1 MATASTKPRY
11 LWRLAF
17 LTLEKVA
24 DVVIEG
30 GREAV
35 PADEVATN
43 VDRYLADL
51 RARNKWVLQVG
62 LVLLC
67 IWPLFS
73 LRPPLPLMPHGWRR
87 RYLEKHF
94 VDHVPSWRFL
104 RATTRAMIRMSS
116 QLAYLGYYGDR
127 RSWESIRYQPFH
139 ERRPDVAQHAPRHHA
154 SLQTLAG
161 PPGTSQLSYD
171 TLVIG
176 SGAAGSI
183 LAYRSAAAGR
193 RVLLLERG
201 PYVDPRDF
209 GENEARQYLRL
220 YNEGALQLTKDFSL
234 QVLQGMCVGG
244 GTTVNNA
251 LCFQPP
257 ASVLDEWGKHDIDR
271 NDLEASIRG
280 VHEMLRVTPVRERTA
295 SKAARRFEKA
305 ARDLEDR
312 ERTGHVWPM
321 EANISD
327 ACVGCGYCNIGCA
340 YGAKMSML
348 DWVLP
353 WAQKEYEGR
362 LDILADFE
370 VANVVYKGDK
380 ALGVCG
386 TYSPTDERV
395 FIPAWE
401 EVFVAA
407 GAIHS
412 SWILRKSG
420 IATDNVGKGV
430 HFTFGS
436 PLTAEFEDDV
446 DAFDGVQM
454 SHAYHPS
461 ESVTQGERPYPQ
473 GRPAFLLETWFNPPA
488 TQAVS
493 MPGWFREHFE
503 NMRRYRNMAS
513 VGIVVGTTSPSEI
526 VSSFG
531 APVIDFNA
539 SRADMHRL
547 IKGLT
552 HTAKI
557 FLEAGA
563 TRVMPTTYASIELRK
578 GSDFSAL
585 NRYIKD
591 STDILLSTAHPQGGN
606 PVGDPKNGGVVDDH
620 FRVHGFKNLY
630 VCDAS
635 VFPTGVH
642 VQPQLTVMGM
652 ADYAA
657 NRILGPATAS
667 RLPLLPAGS
676 GRA

>member
-1 MATASTKPRY
+1 MSRGRTKPRY
-11 LWRLAF
+11 LCWLAL

-30 GREAV
+30 EHEIV
-35 PADEVATN
+35 PADEVAAN

-51 RARNKWVLQVG
+51 RARSKWVVQLALVG
-62 LVLLC
+62 LC
-67 IWPLFS
+67 FWPLLS
-73 LRPPLPLMPHGWRR
+73 LRPPLPLMSRERRR

-94 VDHVPSWRFL
+94 VKSHRSWAFL
-104 RATTRAMIRMSS
+104 RAMTRAMIRMSS
-116 QLAYLGYYGDR
+116 QLAYMGYYGDH
-127 RSWESIRYQPFH
+127 RSWESIGYRPFH
-139 ERRPDVAQHAPRHHA
+139 ERHPEVAKAAPRPHA
-154 SLQTLAG
+154 SLETLTG

-183 LAYRSAAAGR
+183 LAYRAAAAGR

-201 PYVDPRDF
+201 PYVHPRDF
-209 GENEARQYLRL
+209 GESEARQYLRL

-234 QVLQGMCVGG
+234 QVLQAMCVGG

-251 LCFQPP
+251 LCFFPP
-257 ASVLDEWGKHDIDR
+257 ESVLDEWGTHGISR
-271 NDLEASIRG
+271 NDLEASIRR
-280 VHEMLRVTPVRERTA
+280 VHEMLRVTPIREQTV
-295 SKAARRFEKA
+295 SKAACRFEVA
-305 ARDLEDR
+305 ARDLAQHEG
-312 ERTGHVWPM
+312 TGHVWSM
-321 EANISD
+321 DANLSD

-348 DWVLP
+348 DVVLP
-353 WAQKEYEGR
+353 WAQKQYEGR

-370 VANVVYKGDK
+370 VTKVVVKGDK
-380 ALGVCG
+380 ALGVRG
-386 TYSPTDERV
+386 RYAPTGESL

-420 IATDNVGKGV
+420 VATEGVGKGV
-430 HFTFGS
+430 HFNFGS
-436 PLTAEFEDDV
+436 PLTAEFEDEV

-454 SHAYHPS
+454 SHAYHPT
-461 ESVTQGERPYPQ
+461 ESATEGERPYPG

-488 TQAVS
+488 TQSVA

-503 NMRRYRNMAS
+503 NMLRYRNMAS
-513 VGIVVGTTSPSEI
+513 VGIVVGTTTSSEVVSHLGTPAIDFRASPS
-526 VSSFG
+526 
-531 APVIDFNA
+531 
-539 SRADMHRL
+539 DMQRL

-552 HTAKI
+552 QAARI
-557 FLEAGA
+557 FLHAGA
-563 TRVMPTTYASIELRK
+563 RRVMPATYESIELTE
-578 GSDFSAL
+578 GADFSVL
-585 NRYIKD
+585 DRYIKS

-606 PVGDPKNGGVVDDH
+606 AVGDARNGGVVDDR
-620 FRVHGFKNLY
+620 FRVHGFKNLH

-635 VFPTGVH
+635 VFPSGLH
-642 VQPQLTVMGM
+642 VQPQLTVMGL

-657 NRILGPATAS
+657 NRVFGPTTAS
-667 RLPLLPAGS
+667 PLPLRPQGTRQA
-676 GRA
+676 